1 MTEFDTASIE
11 GLILDMD
18 GVIWLSGQPIG
29 DLPSI
34 FSDINRKGWRVILA
48 TNNSTLSVEAFLEKV
63 AGLGVHLERWQLL
76 NSAQAA
82 AHFLRKQFPKGGPVF
97 MIGETG
103 LQQALYEKDFYHD
116 EEKPQAVVVGMD
128 RNVCFQQLSQASL
141 LIRTGLPFIATNP
154 DRTFPTPQ
162 GLMPGAGAIMAFI
175 ETATDI
181 KPIVVGKP
189 TPEMYKVAL
198 ERLGTPPEKTLIVG
212 DRIETDIVGGQAL
225 GCRTALVLS
234 GVTTETAAYAWRPA
248 PDIIALD
255 LASLLELFGSLD

>member
-18 GVIWLSGQPIG
+18 GVIWLAGQPIG

-34 FSDINRKGWRVILA
+34 FARINQNGWRVILA
-48 TNNSTLSVEAFLEKV
+48 TNNSTLSVDAFLERV
-63 AGLGVHLERWQLL
+63 AGLGVQLDRWQIVT
-76 NSAQAA
+76 SSQAA
-82 AHFLRKQFPKGGPVF
+82 VHFLREQFPKGGPVF

-128 RNVCFQQLSQASL
+128 RNVCFQQLSEATF
-141 LIRTGLPFIATNP
+141 LIRSGLPFIATNP
-154 DRTFPTPQ
+154 DRTFPTPR
-162 GLMPGAGAIMAFI
+162 GLMPGAGAILAAL
-175 ETATDI
+175 EAASDI
-181 KPIVVGKP
+181 KPFVVGKP
-189 TPEMYKVAL
+189 APEMYKVAL
-198 ERLGTPPEKTLIVG
+198 ERLGTLPEKTLIVG

-234 GVTTETAAYAWRPA
+234 GVTSETNAYAWRPA
-248 PDIIALD
+248 PDIIAPD
-255 LASLLELFGSLD
+255 LASLLELFG